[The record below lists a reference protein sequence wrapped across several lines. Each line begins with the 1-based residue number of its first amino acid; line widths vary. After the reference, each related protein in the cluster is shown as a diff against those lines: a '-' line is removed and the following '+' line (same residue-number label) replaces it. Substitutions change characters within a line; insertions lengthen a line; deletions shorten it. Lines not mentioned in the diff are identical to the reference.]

1 MGLAGVFSA
10 TATLLERQ
18 NAVGIDQ
25 PLERVAE
32 DLPGPRC
39 RLTRIVRRV
48 ERVRADSTLKPQVGR
63 VSSSPRHF

>member
-10 TATLLERQ
+10 TATLVKRQ
-18 NAVGIDQ
+18 DAVGIDQ

-32 DLPGPRC
+32 DLPRPRC

-48 ERVRADSTLKPQVGR
+48 ELVRPDSALKPQVGR
-63 VSSSPRHF
+63 VSSSPGHF